1 MRRMLALLAAVGLV
15 ASLGPASVVAAP
27 TTQPNSFHGDLD
39 MLDQG
44 DGHVVGHVV
53 ADILDQTTTRPGSGT
68 VDVRWAQGGRVLRS
82 HGVLTTVW
90 FGQQPDNPDVGAVR
104 WAGGNGTLCD
114 TTTAGTFCGPF
125 GVIFNEAVDPAF
137 ANFVGWSVAG
147 TDKCCTGQWYQV
159 GKGGFALNY
168 LGPAGKV
175 SVAVT
180 GASGP
185 MQPGASRAVAATVRG
200 AADTSVYWS
209 VKEPDGGSITDGVYT
224 APALPGT
231 YTVTATSRADVRASA
246 SVRFPV
252 ICGTPTAAPA
262 LGLNSKTTTG
272 AKYEPPD
279 GYAYFGFAYRL
290 WEGDASWG
298 DTRPFSARIC
308 DATTVELAGKT
319 PTTLYVWNA
328 WQLPDGTPQP
338 FGTVLP
344 DIERIH
350 AALGP
355 GVIPV
360 LEWAANSS
368 TDPSTTP
375 YVGMTTKD
383 IASGSLDD
391 YIRQYAHDVKRYGQP
406 LFIRLICAEFNGT
419 WNPWCSPKANDNL
432 TTADFVNA
440 WRRVVDIFREQGVTN
455 VAWLWNLDTPQPPG
469 SGYDWG
475 WDPNW
480 QAYYPGDAYVDWVG
494 ADVYPIAQ
502 PEWLDPVYSFATAH
516 KKPLFIGEFGIHL
529 SGTGWSDDDYAAW
542 LNAVFAY
549 FTSHHAIKGISYFNY
564 KASPDPNWYD
574 TSTHTYLYGGQVN
587 YMPNVNNEDSR
598 LIAGGLEIRDLYAD
612 QISNPRFVSTLVTGP

>member
-39 MLDQG
+39 MVGWG
-44 DGHVVGHVV
+44 DGPLVGHVV

-68 VDVRWAQGGRVLRS
+68 VDIRWAQGGPVLRS
-82 HGVLTTVW
+82 RGVLTTVW

-114 TTTAGTFCGPF
+114 TTTAGTSCGPF

-137 ANFVGWSVAG
+137 ANFVGWSATG
-147 TDKCCTGQWYQV
+147 TDKCCDGLWYQV
-159 GKGGFALNY
+159 GKGGFALKY

-209 VKEPDGGSITDGVYT
+209 VREPNGGTITQTGVYT

-246 SVRFPV
+246 SVRVPV

-279 GYAYFGFAYRL
+279 GSAYFGFAYRL
-290 WEGDASWG
+290 WEGEASWG

-319 PTTLYVWNA
+319 PTTLWVWGS
-328 WQLPDGTPQP
+328 WPDPTTG
-338 FGTVLP
+338 FAGSFSAAKA
-344 DIERIH
+344 DIDRIH

-355 GVIPV
+355 TVVPYLQWSFIQQEFGTAPI
-360 LEWAANSS
+360 
-368 TDPSTTP
+368 TTRD
-375 YVGMTTKD
+375 V
-383 IASGSLDD
+383 ASGAYDG
-391 YIRQYAHDVKRYGQP
+391 YIRQYARDVKAYGQP
-406 LFIRLICAEFNGT
+406 LFVVPFCTEMNGN
-419 WNPWCSPKANDNL
+419 WWPSCSPKANPAL
-432 TTADFVNA
+432 TQADFVNA
-440 WRRVVDIFREQGVTN
+440 WRRVVDIFRQQGVTN
-455 VAWLWNLDTPQPPG
+455 VAWVWALNTPLPEGQ
-469 SGYDWG
+469 DWG
-475 WDPNW
+475 WDNDW

-494 ADVYPIAQ
+494 SDLYEWGQ
-502 PEWLDPVYSFATAH
+502 PSWIDPVYAFAVAH
-516 KKPLFIGEFGIHL
+516 AKPYILPEFGVR
-529 SGTGWSDDDYAAW
+529 GAYSDMTHAEHVQWLTTMRDY
-542 LNAVFAY
+542 VE
-549 FTSHHAIKGISYFNY
+549 SHPKIKAMTYFNY
-564 KASPDPNWYD
+564 KGNPDPTYANA
-574 TSTHTYLYGGQVN
+574 STHVYLYDGQVN
-587 YMPNVNNEDSR
+587 YVPDVNDDDLR
-598 LIAGGLEIRDLYAD
+598 LLAGGPDIRALYAA
-612 QISNPRFVSTLVTGP
+612 QISSPRYVSTLVTGP